1 MAHAEGILH
10 LADGKIVCRRCTGTS
25 RRTRLQCAAPAERHS
40 NKCRFHGS
48 RGVGPATEEGLKR
61 CAAAKTIHGQESRA
75 SRKRTQLQMR
85 LIRSLK
91 QLGVFLASNPTD
103 GQIAMSPLIELVF
116 ENLFALDEYDL
127 SG

>member
-1 MAHAEGILH
+1 
-10 LADGKIVCRRCTGTS
+10 
-25 RRTRLQCAAPAERHS
+25 
-40 NKCRFHGS
+40 
-48 RGVGPATEEGLKR
+48 
-61 CAAAKTIHGQESRA
+61 
-75 SRKRTQLQMR
+75 MR